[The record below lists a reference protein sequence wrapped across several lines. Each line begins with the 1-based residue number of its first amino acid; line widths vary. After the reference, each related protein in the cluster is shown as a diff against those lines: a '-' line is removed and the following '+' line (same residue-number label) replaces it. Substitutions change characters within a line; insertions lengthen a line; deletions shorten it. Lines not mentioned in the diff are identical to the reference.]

1 MNFNFNV
8 IKAIFRRNFVSYFS
22 NPTGYVFI
30 CVYVLLNSFAAFWPN
45 EFFNAN
51 LANLEQLNRYLPY
64 IMLVFIPAITMS
76 IWAEERRQGTD
87 ELLLTI
93 PAADFDVVLGKYL
106 AAVAIFTVALVFS
119 LVCNL
124 AVLWRLGG
132 PDLGLFIG
140 TFFGYWMV
148 GLAMLA
154 IGMVASFLTGNLTV
168 GFVLG
173 AAFNA
178 PLAFASNAD
187 VILPADWATEVK
199 SWSVAAKF
207 YDFGRGVISL
217 SGVAFFLA
225 IVAVMLYL
233 SIVLISR
240 RHWQGG
246 RDGTLMGGHYLA
258 RALAL
263 AAIAAGVSYACKY
276 HDLRADV
283 TSERLSSLSPD
294 SRRLIRELD
303 AKHPVRID
311 AYFSPDDDVPEAY
324 VQTQHNL
331 LSTLREFDVLGGD
344 TVAVHFHP
352 TRALSEEAD
361 QAEKQFGITPQNVVA
376 RNRGAVSQ
384 KPLFLGL
391 AFTSGLEKVVIPF
404 VDRGLSVEYEIV
416 RSICTVSRKEHQ
428 KRKKIGVLA
437 TDAKLY
443 GDFNMQT
450 MSQTP
455 KQLLIEELEKQY
467 EVVRVNADAPIM
479 DDIDALLA
487 VQPSTLGPQQMP
499 HFIEAVRR
507 GVPTA
512 IFEDPLPT
520 MFEVPGTSQPRR
532 APQQNPM
539 MGMMGGQQPPPKGR
553 IEDLWR
559 LLHVQF
565 PANDVVWQDYNPF
578 PKFAELPKE
587 YVFVDKGASDR
598 PVFDSEDQISAKL
611 QQLLFA
617 FAGSVTKKDDKLKF
631 EQLVLTGS
639 RGGTLKVD
647 EIFTPGFGRGMELN
661 RTRRFKPPAAPTR
674 YTLAARI
681 RGKAAGN
688 KAMSDQAAEPV
699 GDDERAD
706 NDDAEGDLDR
716 DARGGDDPTDA
727 EGKAGEGD
735 ESDARPDGAT
745 GEDVP
750 AENLDMSDDEPQE
763 AQEDEPASDD
773 SDEKPK
779 PEPKKPREIDVVL
792 VADVDLL
799 SSQFFQL
806 RSQGQDPDSDIT
818 INLDN
823 VTFVLNTLDSLAG
836 DSRFISIRNRRL
848 RHRTLTTIE
857 NRTKDAR
864 EEAQKKIDGFR
875 DELNA
880 ARETEQAKLDKE
892 VAAIRK
898 LDIDEAEKR
907 QRIALAEQVG
917 NQRLQQTMDRAQK
930 KINKQI
936 AEIERGLATDVSR
949 VQDWYKMWAVFLPPV
964 LPLLMGMFVFFGR
977 RARER
982 EGVARSRLR

>member
-1 MNFNFNV
+1 MNLNV
-8 IKAIFRRNFVSYFS
+8 IKAIFRRNFISYFS

-45 EFFNAN
+45 EFFNSN

-132 PDLGLFIG
+132 PDLGLFVG
-140 TFFGYWMV
+140 TYFGYWMV

-168 GFVLG
+168 GFVLC

-187 VILPADWATEVK
+187 VILPASWAAEIK
-199 SWSVAAKF
+199 SWSLAAKF

-263 AAIAAGVSYACKY
+263 AAIAVGVSYAFKY

-294 SRRLIRELD
+294 SRRLIRDLD

-331 LSTLREFDVLGGD
+331 LSTLREFDVLGAD
-344 TVAVHFHP
+344 TVVVHFHP

-361 QAEKQFGITPQNVVA
+361 EAEKQFGITPRDVVA

-384 KPLFLGL
+384 KPLFLGV

-404 VDRGLSVEYEIV
+404 FDRGLSVEYEMV

-467 EVVRVNADAPIM
+467 EVVRVNADAPIV

-499 HFIEAVRR
+499 HFIDAVRR
-507 GVPTA
+507 GIPTA

-553 IEDLWR
+553 IEDLWK
-559 LLHVQF
+559 LLHVTF

-587 YVFVDKGASDR
+587 YVFVDKGASDK
-598 PVFDSEDQISAKL
+598 PVFDSDDQISAKL
-611 QQLLFA
+611 QQVLFA
-617 FAGSVTKKDDKLKF
+617 FAGSVVKKDDKLKF
-631 EQLVLTGS
+631 EELVQTGNHS
-639 RGGTLKVD
+639 GTIKVD
-647 EIFTPGFGRGMELN
+647 EIFTPGFFGRGMELN
-661 RTRRFKPPAAPTR
+661 RQRRFKPPAAPTR

-688 KAMSDQAAEPV
+688 KAMSDQPAEPAA
-699 GDDERAD
+699 DDEGPAD
-706 NDDAEGDLDR
+706 RGDEDAGDGDEPASRPTEDEG
-716 DARGGDDPTDA
+716 
-727 EGKAGEGD
+727 EVGEGD
-735 ESDARPDGAT
+735 ETDARPDDAAT
-745 GEDVP
+745 GEDMP
-750 AENLDMSDDEPQE
+750 ADEEMPGDEPKE
-763 AQEDEPASDD
+763 APEDEPASDE
-773 SDEKPK
+773 SGEKPK

-792 VADVDLL
+792 VSDVDML

-806 RSQGQDPDSDIT
+806 RSQGQDPESDIT

-823 VTFVLNTLDSLAG
+823 VTFVLNVLDSLAG

-898 LDIDEAEKR
+898 SEKDENEKR
-907 QRIALAEQVG
+907 QLISMAEQVG

-936 AEIERGLATDVSR
+936 AEIDRGLATDVSR

-964 LPLLMGMFVFFGR
+964 LPLMMGMFVFFGR

>member
-1 MNFNFNV
+1 MNVNV
-8 IKAIFRRNFVSYFS
+8 IKAIFRRNFISYFS

-93 PAADFDVVLGKYL
+93 PAGDFDVVLGKYL

-119 LVCNL
+119 LVCNFL
-124 AVLWRLGG
+124 VLWRLGG
-132 PDLGLFIG
+132 PDPGLFIG

-187 VILPADWATEVK
+187 VILPAGWAAEIK
-199 SWSVAAKF
+199 SWSLAAKF
-207 YDFGRGVISL
+207 YDFGRGVISI

-263 AAIAAGVSYACKY
+263 AAIAVGVSYAFKY

-344 TVAVHFHP
+344 TVVVHFHP

-361 QAEKQFGITPQNVVA
+361 QAEKQFGITPRDVIA

-404 VDRGLSVEYEIV
+404 VDRGLSVEYEMV

-467 EVVRVNADAPIM
+467 EVVRVNADAPITEN
-479 DDIDALLA
+479 IDALLA

-553 IEDLWR
+553 IEDLWK

-611 QQLLFA
+611 QQVLFA
-617 FAGSVTKKDDKLKF
+617 FAGSVVKKDDKLKF
-631 EQLVLTGS
+631 EDLVQTGS
-639 RGGTLKVD
+639 KSGTIKVD
-647 EIFTPGFGRGMELN
+647 EVFTPGFFGRGMELN
-661 RTRRFKPPAAPTR
+661 RQRRFKPPPSPTR

-688 KAMSDQAAEPV
+688 KAMSDQPAEPV
-699 GDDERAD
+699 GDDDEPAGRTDDEAD
-706 NDDAEGDLDR
+706 
-716 DARGGDDPTDA
+716 
-727 EGKAGEGD
+727 AGEGD
-735 ESDARPDGAT
+735 ESDARPDDTAA
-745 GEDVP
+745 GE
-750 AENLDMSDDEPQE
+750 EMSTDEETSADEPKDSQ
-763 AQEDEPASDD
+763 DDKPASDE

-779 PEPKKPREIDVVL
+779 PEPKKPRDIDVVL
-792 VADVDLL
+792 VADVDVL

-806 RSQGQDPDSDIT
+806 RSQGQDPESDIA

-823 VTFVLNTLDSLAG
+823 VTFVLNALDSLAG
-836 DSRFISIRNRRL
+836 DARFISIRNRRP
-848 RHRTLTTIE
+848 RPRTLPTIE
-857 NRTKDAR
+857 NRTRDAR
-864 EEAQKKIDGFR
+864 EQAQKKIDRFR
-875 DELNA
+875 DGLNA
-880 ARETEQAKLDKE
+880 ARDTEQAKLDKE

-898 LDIDEAEKR
+898 LEIDEAEKL
-907 QRIALAEQVG
+907 QRIALAQQLG
-917 NQRLQQTMDRAQK
+917 SARLQQTIDREQK
-930 KINKQI
+930 NINKQI
-936 AEIERGLATDVSR
+936 AEIDRGLATDVSR

-964 LPLLMGMFVFFGR
+964 LPLMMGMFVFFGR

>member
-1 MNFNFNV
+1 MNPHV
-8 IKAIFRRNFVSYFS
+8 IKAIFRRNFISYFS

-45 EFFNAN
+45 EFFNSN

-87 ELLLTI
+87 ELLLTM

-124 AVLWRLGG
+124 AVLWRLGS

-187 VILPADWATEVK
+187 VILPENWAAEIK
-199 SWSVAAKF
+199 SWSLAAKF
-207 YDFGRGVISL
+207 HDFGHGVISL

-246 RDGTLMGGHYLA
+246 RDGTLMGGHYIV
-258 RALAL
+258 RVLAL
-263 AAIAAGVSYACKY
+263 AAIAVGVSYACKY

-294 SRRLIRELD
+294 SRQLIRDLD
-303 AKHPVRID
+303 PKHPVRID

-324 VQTQHNL
+324 VQTQRNL
-331 LSTLREFDVLGGD
+331 LSTLREFDALGGD
-344 TVAVHFHP
+344 TVVVHFHP

-361 QAEKQFGITPQNVVA
+361 QAEKQFGITARDVVA

-384 KPLFLGL
+384 KPLFLGV

-404 VDRGLSVEYEIV
+404 VDRGLSIEYEMV

-428 KRKKIGVLA
+428 KRKKIGVLL
-437 TDAKLY
+437 TDVKLY

-450 MSQTP
+450 FSQSP
-455 KQLLIEELEKQY
+455 KQLLVEELEKQY
-467 EVVRVNADAPIM
+467 EVLRVNADTPIT

-512 IFEDPLPT
+512 VFEDPLPT
-520 MFEVPGTSQPRR
+520 MFDVPGTSQPRR
-532 APQQNPM
+532 APQQANPM
-539 MGMMGGQQPPPKGR
+539 MMMGGQQAPPKGR
-553 IEDLWR
+553 IEELWK

-565 PANDVVWQDYNPF
+565 PASDVVWQDYNPF
-578 PKFAELPKE
+578 PKFTDLPKE
-587 YVFVDKGASDR
+587 YVFVDKAASER
-598 PVFDSEDQISAKL
+598 PVFDSQDQISAKL
-611 QQLLFA
+611 QQVLFV

-631 EQLVLTGS
+631 EDLVQTGNHS
-639 RGGTLKVD
+639 GVIKVD
-647 EIFTPGFGRGMELN
+647 EVFTPGFLGRGMEIN
-661 RTRRFKPPAAPTR
+661 RQRRFRPPATPTH
-674 YTLAARI
+674 YSLAARI
-681 RGKAAGN
+681 RGKAA
-688 KAMSDQAAEPV
+688 
-699 GDDERAD
+699 AD
-706 NDDAEGDLDR
+706 KPIS
-716 DARGGDDPTDA
+716 DDPA
-727 EGKAGEGD
+727 A
-735 ESDARPDGAT
+735 
-745 GEDVP
+745 
-750 AENLDMSDDEPQE
+750 DEPTK
-763 AQEDEPASDD
+763 A
-773 SDEKPK
+773 K
-779 PEPKKPREIDVVL
+779 PEVKKPREIDVVL
-792 VADVDLL
+792 VADIDMLA
-799 SSQFFQL
+799 SQFFQL

-823 VTFVLNTLDSLAG
+823 VTFVLNALDSLAG
-836 DSRFISIRNRRL
+836 DSRFIAIRNRRP

-864 EEAQKKIDGFR
+864 EQAQKQGDGFR
-875 DELNA
+875 DELTA
-880 ARETEQAKLDKE
+880 ASEKEQAKLDKE

-898 LDIDEAEKR
+898 LEIDDAEKR

-917 NQRLQQTMDRAQK
+917 IQRLQQTLDRARKQ
-930 KINKQI
+930 INKQI
-936 AEIERGLATDVSR
+936 AEIDRGLATEVSR
-949 VQDWYKMWAVFLPPV
+949 VQDRYKMWAVFLPPV
-964 LPLLMGMFVFFGR
+964 PPLLVGLLVFFGR